1 MIGTTLLHYRIVRRL
16 GSGGMGEVYAAD
28 DTKLHRLVALKILP
42 PAMAA
47 DPDRLSRFRR
57 EAQAIAALNHPNVVT
72 VYSVEEDGGTPFLT
86 MELVEGETL
95 STRLRPEGLPL
106 KDFLALAQP
115 LVDAVVA
122 AHAQGVVHRDL
133 KPSNVMVG
141 PGGRVKVLDF
151 GLAKLQPHA
160 DAAGTGTTITNRATA
175 ANEVFGTPSYM
186 SPEQAE
192 GRPVDQRTDI
202 FSLGVLLYEMACGS
216 RPFTGDSSMA
226 VISSILKDAPRPV
239 AEVRPDLP
247 PEVDRIVR
255 RCLAKDPTRRYQSAL
270 DLRNDLEDLEAQLSA
285 SPRAEWTSSS
295 RRRRT
300 VAWLAAAAT
309 IAALA
314 LGSYALWRGP
324 GLAGVPVP
332 RNARFTQVTS
342 QPAAELYSSLSP
354 DGKWVVYGSEG
365 DGNRDV
371 FLQSTSGQTP
381 INLTKDSPA
390 DDDQPAFSP
399 DGERIAFRSGRDG
412 GGIFVMGRTG
422 EGVRRITREGFNPA
436 WSPDGTELAYTA
448 VATELK
454 PQNAEQRGRLMVVR
468 VDGGTPRVVRGE
480 AVMLPSWSP
489 HGLRIAFAG
498 RIDPSTAEGMANIAT
513 VQTSGSDLV
522 PVTNDGFLNW
532 NPIWSPRGDWLYF
545 ISNRGGSMNIWRIAI
560 DESSGRPRGEPQP
573 VTTPAPFVAHLSIA
587 ASGNRLA
594 YSAVL
599 ETQNLQQVA
608 FDPVQGEV
616 VGSPVPVTTGSRF
629 WANPDPSPDGSS
641 IVFYSQVGPEGDLFV
656 SRTDGSGGVRQ
667 LTSDRAV
674 DRVPRWSPDGNW
686 IAMFSDRSG
695 TLQVWM
701 VRPDGSEL
709 HQVTQSPS
717 SIVAWSPDGR
727 RLAVTRHSRQGEPN
741 GALIIDPHVALDAQ
755 TPIDLPTTA
764 GPIPQ
769 FGPNS
774 WSPDGKWLAGQNGFT
789 TPGISIYS
797 IENRSFERVS
807 EIGEWPVWLPDSR
820 RILFIA
826 RGREFHVLDTRTKAD
841 RIAFSVK
848 RDTLGSPRLTRN
860 GRAAFFSRRVTEA
873 DVWLVDFGQ

>member
-72 VYSVEEDGGTPFLT
+72 VYSVEDAGGTPFLT

-95 STRLRPEGLPL
+95 STRLRPEGLQL
-106 KDFLALAQP
+106 KEFLALAQP

-141 PGGRVKVLDF
+141 PEGRVKVLDF

-160 DAAGTGTTITNRATA
+160 DAAGTGTTVTSRVTA

-192 GRPVDQRTDI
+192 GRTVDQRTDI

-216 RPFTGDSSMA
+216 RPFTGDTSLA
-226 VISSILKDAPRPV
+226 VISSILKDTPRPL

-255 RCLAKDPTRRYQSAL
+255 RCLAKDPTRRYQSAI
-270 DLRNDLEDLEAQLSA
+270 DLRNDLDDLEAQLSA
-285 SPRAEWTSSS
+285 RVPVAKPARGARAARWVGGA
-295 RRRRT
+295 
-300 VAWLAAAAT
+300 VAAV
-309 IAALA
+309 AALA
-314 LGSYALWRGP
+314 LGYYALSF
-324 GLAGVPVP
+324 VPHRNSGSTP
-332 RNARFTQVTS
+332 RMNFTQVTS
-342 QPAAELYSSLSP
+342 QPAAELFSSLSP
-354 DGKWVVYGSEG
+354 DGKWVVYGGEG

-381 INLTKDSPA
+381 IDLTRDSPA

-399 DGERIAFRSGRDG
+399 DGERIAFRSSRDG

-422 EGVRRITREGFNPA
+422 EAVRRVTREGFNPA
-436 WSPDGTELAYTA
+436 WSPDGTQLVYST
-448 VATELK
+448 VAGELK
-454 PQNAEQRGRLMVVR
+454 PQNAEQRGRLMVVP
-468 VDGGTPRVVRGE
+468 VNGGVPR
-480 AVMLPSWSP
+480 AVYDQAAMLPSWSP
-489 HGLRIAFAG
+489 HGLRISLSG
-498 RIDPSTAEGMANIAT
+498 RVGVKTSEGSANIVTIDPAGN
-513 VQTSGSDLV
+513 DLV
-522 PVTNDGFLNW
+522 PVTSDQFLNW
-532 NPIWSPRGDWLYF
+532 NPVWSPAGNWIYY
-545 ISNRGGSMNIWRIAI
+545 ISNRGGSMNIWRVAI
-560 DESSGRPRGEPQP
+560 DEASGRPRGEAQP
-573 VTTPAPFVAHLSIA
+573 ITTPAPFVAHLSIA
-587 ASGNRLA
+587 AGGSRLA

-599 ETQNLQQVA
+599 ETQNIQRLA
-608 FDPVQGEV
+608 FDPVQAEV

-629 WANPDPSPDGSS
+629 WANPDPSPDGAS
-641 IVFYSQVGPEGDLFV
+641 IVLYSQVAPEGDLYV
-656 SRTDGSGGVRQ
+656 TRTDGSGVMRQ
-667 LTSDRAV
+667 VTSDRAI

-695 TLQVWM
+695 TLQTWL
-701 VRPDGSEL
+701 VRADGSDL
-709 HQVTQSPS
+709 RQVTQETS
-717 SIVAWSPDGR
+717 SVAAWSPDGQ
-727 RLAVTRHSRQGEPN
+727 RLAVTRQGS
-741 GALIIDPHVALDAQ
+741 DAQ
-755 TPIDLPTTA
+755 RVSASIVDPFAPADARTVIDLPPA
-764 GPIPQ
+764 ESSHPR
-769 FGPNS
+769 FAPNS

-789 TPGISIYS
+789 TPGVSVYS
-797 IENRSFERVS
+797 IEGQSFSRVT

-820 RILFIA
+820 RILYIA
-826 RGREFHVLDTRTKAD
+826 RGREFHVVDARTRAD
-841 RIAFSVK
+841 KVVFSVK

-873 DVWLVDFGQ
+873 DVWIVDLGQ